1 MSSWSIKQTID
12 SARKI
17 FRLPDC
23 SRKFPQDFGKGRPCL
38 NYYIKQCCAPCRG
51 RVSEEEYNEAFQEA
65 MDFIKGGSSAS
76 VKVLTER
83 MEQAA
88 ENLEFE
94 LAARLRDRINAIE
107 MMGARQKVVA
117 SRVEEQDV
125 FALAQ
130 GETHPAFE
138 VFRFTGNKM
147 CIRDR
152 LYPWPIPG

>member
-1 MSSWSIKQTID
+1 MILPERSSACRTGNGTS
-12 SARKI
+12 
-17 FRLPDC
+17 
-23 SRKFPQDFGKGRPCL
+23 QDFGKGRPCL
-38 NYYIKQCCAPCRG
+38 NYYIKQCCAPCQG

-65 MDFIKGGSSAS
+65 MDFIKGGSSTS

-117 SRVEEQDV
+117 ASGEVSR
-125 FALAQ
+125 
-130 GETHPAFE
+130 T
-138 VFRFTGNKM
+138 
-147 CIRDR
+147 CS
-152 LYPWPIPG
+152 PWPRGRPTPPLRSSALPQNRLRPGELPNGGLPA

>member
-1 MSSWSIKQTID
+1 
-12 SARKI
+12 
-17 FRLPDC
+17 
-23 SRKFPQDFGKGRPCL
+23 
-38 NYYIKQCCAPCRG
+38 
-51 RVSEEEYNEAFQEA
+51 

-76 VKVLTER
+76 VKILTER

-130 GETHPAFE
+130 GETHTAFE
-138 VFRFTGNKM
+138 SSALRATGSQTG
-147 CIRDR
+147 RAS
-152 LYPWPIPG
+152 